1 MEDGRVPIWI
11 FSHAERLERRLKR
24 PVKYF
29 IFLLSALAIL
39 TLTAFLLSYITAI
52 ALAAVVSF
60 LGILSILSYGLY
72 KKAVKDINR
81 ILWGQR
87 AYYQGILSSRHESV
101 FVIDRD
107 FMVRDLSESFLKKN
121 NMRREDAIGKPC
133 HLVAR
138 GRNTPCSADNG
149 NQCPVDHVF
158 RTGRRRSCVQRH
170 TMQNRDSIEIEVSA
184 SPLTRENDAVTLAVE
199 TVRDVTELSHL
210 KALFLQAQKM
220 EAVGRLAGGMAHD
233 FNNLMNVV
241 IGHSEMLLNRA
252 ESDKQVRR
260 GLENILRAGERAAAL
275 TRQLLAF
282 SRKQIMEPQILD
294 LNSLLENMDMM
305 LRRIIGEDIRLVT
318 VRGEALGLV
327 NADMMM
333 MEQVIMNLAVNAR
346 DAMPDGGTLT
356 IETKS
361 VELDDNY
368 VRTHHGARP
377 GWYVMLAVSDTG
389 VGMTPEVKARI
400 FEPFFTTKEAGKGT
414 GLGLSTVFGIIKQHE
429 GYIMTYSEPGIG
441 TTFKIYLPMV
451 DAKVESTA
459 KTAPAVIPKGSET
472 ILLVED
478 DEGVRTM
485 ASMMLED
492 LGYTVI
498 QSGSGDAAL
507 ELLSLHSGKVDLLL
521 TDVVMPGMN
530 GRHLAKKVTDM
541 RPGIK
546 VMFTSGYSDNV
557 LADRGV
563 LGPGIH
569 FIQKPFTSSAL
580 GRKVREVLDG
590 GS

>member
-29 IFLLSALAIL
+29 IFILAVLAVI
-39 TLTAFLLSYITAI
+39 TITAFLLSHITAI
-52 ALAAVVSF
+52 AFVAVISF
-60 LGILSILSYGLY
+60 LGVLSIVSYGLY
-72 KKAVKDINR
+72 KKAVRDIKR

-107 FMVRDLSESFLKKN
+107 FLVRDLSESFLKKN
-121 NMRREDAIGKPC
+121 NMRRQDVIGKPC
-133 HLVAR
+133 HLVTR
-138 GRNTPCSADNG
+138 NRNTPCSTENE

-158 RTGRRRSCVQRH
+158 RTGRRKSCVQRH
-170 TMQNRDSIEIEVSA
+170 TRPNKEPIEIEVSA
-184 SPLTRENDAVTLAVE
+184 SPLARENDTVTLAVE

-210 KALFLQAQKM
+210 KTLFLQAQKM

-241 IGHSEMLLNRA
+241 IGHSEMLLNKVEPDGQLRG
-252 ESDKQVRR
+252 

-282 SRKQIMEPQILD
+282 SRKQIMEPRMLD

-305 LRRIIGEDIRLVT
+305 LRRIIGEDIRLVMAK
-318 VRGEALGLV
+318 GEGLGLV

-333 MEQVIMNLAVNAR
+333 MEQVIMNLSVNAR

-356 IETKS
+356 IETKN
-361 VELDDNY
+361 VELDEYY

-377 GWYVMLAVSDTG
+377 GQYVMLSVSDTG
-389 VGMTPEVKARI
+389 VGMTPEVKARV
-400 FEPFFTTKEAGKGT
+400 FEPFFTTKETGKGT

-429 GYIMTYSEPGIG
+429 GYIMTYSEPGMG
-441 TTFKIYLPMV
+441 TTFKIYLPRV
-451 DAKVESTA
+451 EAKGEPAA
-459 KTAPAVIPKGSET
+459 KAAHAIIPRGSET

-485 ASMMLED
+485 ASMMLEE

-498 QSGSGDAAL
+498 QSGSGGAAL
-507 ELLSLHSGKVDLLL
+507 ERLSLYPGKVDLLL
-521 TDVVMPGMN
+521 TDVVMPEMN
-530 GRHLAKKVTDM
+530 GRLLAERAMAM

-546 VMFTSGYSDNV
+546 VIFTSGYPDNA

-563 LGPGIH
+563 IGPGIH
-569 FIQKPFTSSAL
+569 FIQKPFTSYAL
-580 GRKVREVLDG
+580 ARKVRDVLDE

>member
-11 FSHAERLERRLKR
+11 FSHAERLEKRLKR

-29 IFLLSALAIL
+29 IILLAALAIL
-39 TLTAFLLSYITAI
+39 TLTAFLLSHITAI
-52 ALAAVVSF
+52 ALAAVILF

-72 KKAVKDINR
+72 KKAIKDIKR

-101 FVIDRD
+101 FVIDRN
-107 FMVRDLSESFLKKN
+107 FLVRDLSESFIKKN

-133 HLVAR
+133 HVVAR
-138 GRNTPCSADNG
+138 GRNTPCSVDHG

-170 TMQNRDSIEIEVSA
+170 TMHNRDSIEIEVSA
-184 SPLTRENDAVTLAVE
+184 SPLARENDAVTLAVE

-220 EAVGRLAGGMAHD
+220 EAVGRLAGGIAHD

-241 IGHSEMLLNRA
+241 IGHSEMLLNRT
-252 ESDKQVRR
+252 ESDEQVRR

-294 LNSLLENMDMM
+294 LNSLLENIDMM
-305 LRRIIGEDIRLVT
+305 LRRIIGEDIRLLT
-318 VRGEALGLV
+318 VRGKPLGLV

-368 VRTHHGARP
+368 VRMHHGARP
-377 GWYVMLAVSDTG
+377 GRYVMLTVSDTG
-389 VGMTPEVKARI
+389 TGMTPEVKARI
-400 FEPFFTTKEAGKGT
+400 FEPFFSTKETGKGT

-451 DAKVESTA
+451 DAKAEPTA
-459 KTAPAVIPKGSET
+459 KTAHAVIPKGSET

-485 ASMMLED
+485 ASMMLEE

-498 QSGSGDAAL
+498 QSSSGDAAL
-507 ELLSLHSGKVDLLL
+507 ELLSRHSGKVDLLL
-521 TDVVMPGMN
+521 TDVVMPEMN
-530 GRHLAKKVTDM
+530 GRHLAERVTDM

-563 LGPGIH
+563 LVPGIH

-590 GS
+590 VS